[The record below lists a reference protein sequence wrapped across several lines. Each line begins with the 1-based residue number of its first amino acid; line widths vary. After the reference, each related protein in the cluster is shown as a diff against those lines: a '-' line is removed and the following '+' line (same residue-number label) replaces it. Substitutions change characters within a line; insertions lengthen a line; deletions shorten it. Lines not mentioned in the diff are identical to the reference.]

1 MARIAENLLLLL
13 LDNAS
18 AQPGL
23 DRSRRDRVLAAAAL
37 LDLAHACRIRPAV
50 DSEPVETGRL
60 VVLSGPDPQDPV
72 LAPAL
77 QLLRRRPVT
86 PAAAIAKLRRD
97 TPPAVFCQLERS
109 GQIKQIRLRS
119 RGFKRPCAWPLTH
132 RSRVAQIRSALTA
145 ALFDQH
151 CPDPSTAATIS
162 LLHAV
167 NGLDAIFSLDK
178 RGWDWVRDRAGDI
191 ASGSWVSESEPNLA
205 EVNLAVTTAAL
216 REALS

>member
-1 MARIAENLLLLL
+1 MARIAEDLLLLL

-50 DSEPVETGRL
+50 DSEPVEAGRL
-60 VVLSGPDPQDPV
+60 VVLSGPDPDDPV
-72 LAPAL
+72 LAPVL
-77 QLLRRRPVT
+77 QLLLRRPISPT
-86 PAAAIAKLRRD
+86 AAIAKLRRE
-97 TPPAVFCQLERS
+97 TPPAVFSQLERS
-109 GQIKQIRLRS
+109 GQVKQVRLRAK
-119 RGFKRPCAWPLTH
+119 GFKRPSAWPLTD
-132 RSRVAQIRSALTA
+132 RSRVARVRAALMA

-151 CPDPSTAATIS
+151 CPDPSTATIIS

-167 NGLDAIFSLDK
+167 NGLGAIFSLDR

-191 ASGSWVSESEPNLA
+191 ASGSWVSESEPDLA

-216 REALS
+216 REALT